1 MFMESTAMAH
11 PVNPTLEVYE
21 LGIPDQ
27 CIPISS
33 YDDYDSEGPFNTYL
47 SLPIAHLNQREL
59 QRLYVAH
66 PWVWFEPACCTADAL
81 RVVADWE
88 YTVDD
93 PDCDEYHYNF
103 LEPDYIVVG
112 AKGQL
117 HWLRDHAYNQVHVP
131 DNEAYFKGLEF
142 IRVTVNKEHC
152 RLIMENLFPFYKR
165 ETVGRRRKKRKST
178 VKIPGIKML

>member
-1 MFMESTAMAH
+1 M
-11 PVNPTLEVYE
+11 
-21 LGIPDQ
+21 GIPDQ
-27 CIPISS
+27 CISISS

-59 QRLYVAH
+59 QRLYVTH

-93 PDCDEYHYNF
+93 PDCDEFDFNY
-103 LEPDYIVVG
+103 LAVDYFVVPTDTELYWIRDQDRR
-112 AKGQL
+112 QL
-117 HWLRDHAYNQVHVP
+117 HVP
-131 DNEAYFKGLEF
+131 DNEMYFKGLEF
-142 IRVTVNKEHC
+142 IRVTVNKEHR